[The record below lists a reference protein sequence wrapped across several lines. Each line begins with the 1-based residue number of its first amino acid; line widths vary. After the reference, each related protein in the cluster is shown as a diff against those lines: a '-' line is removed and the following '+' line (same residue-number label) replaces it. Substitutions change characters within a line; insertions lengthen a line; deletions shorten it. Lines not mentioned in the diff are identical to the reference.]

1 MTTTIA
7 VLGTGT
13 MGAPMARNLAAAGF
27 TVRAWNRTRAKAEP
41 LEQDGVTVVDS
52 PAQAADGADV
62 LLTMLFDVESVLAVA
77 PEALAALPADSVWLQ
92 MSTVGVAGVGRLT
105 ALAAEHGVAYV
116 DAPVLGTKAPAEQG
130 KLVVLASADP
140 ALRDRCAAVFDVVG
154 ARTTWV
160 DGPAAATKLKLVLNN
175 WVVTL
180 MEGIAE
186 SIALAEATGLDPRQF
201 LDAIKGGLMDTPYAQ
216 LKGTAIIERNF
227 ATSFSLAGAHKDAGL
242 VLDLAAEAGVELA
255 VTEAVRRHMA
265 RAVELGHGD
274 EDMAA
279 TYFAHGVREKG

>member
-13 MGAPMARNLAAAGF
+13 MGAPMARNLAVAGF
-27 TVRAWNRTRAKAEP
+27 HVRAWTRTRRKADP
-41 LEQDGVTVVDS
+41 LQQDGVSVVDS
-52 PAQAADGADV
+52 AAEAADGADV

-77 PEALAALPADSVWLQ
+77 PEALAALPADAIWLQ
-92 MSTVGVAGVGRLT
+92 MSTVGLDGTQQLA
-105 ALAAEHGVAYV
+105 ALAAEHEVAFV

-160 DGPAAATKLKLVLNN
+160 DGAAAATKLKLVINN

-180 MEGIAE
+180 MEAIAE
-186 SIALAEATGLDPRQF
+186 SVALAEGVGLDPRQF
-201 LDAIKGGLMDTPYAQ
+201 LDAI
-216 LKGTAIIERNF
+216 
-227 ATSFSLAGAHKDAGL
+227 
-242 VLDLAAEAGVELA
+242 
-255 VTEAVRRHMA
+255 
-265 RAVELGHGD
+265 
-274 EDMAA
+274 
-279 TYFAHGVREKG
+279 